1 MITQQQVNDAYS
13 KWQKSLQDALNEKNA
28 GDAMQVVLD
37 NDPEK
42 FSGTI
47 LVYNG
52 VSLPRWRLQADRNTA
67 SKNSSDKTAQ
77 AAIDKSNW
85 EQLKLDFADQR
96 EDQRYKDSTDI
107 AKDPRLADIAAKK
120 DIELNA
126 QSLKDKRSQIL
137 LYGGIIIVGIV
148 IIIIARKAFMS
159 KTKPL
164 AEA

>member
-1 MITQQQVNDAYS
+1 MITQQQVTAAYD
-13 KWQKSLQDALNEKNA
+13 KSQRTLQDALNEKNA

-77 AAIDKSNW
+77 AAIEKANW
-85 EQLKLDFADQR
+85 EQLTLDFEKQK
-96 EDQRYKDSTDI
+96 EEERYKNSVEI
-107 AKDPRLADIAAKK
+107 SKDPNLAAIQAKK
-120 DIELNA
+120 DIELTA